1 MTDSQIIEVIRT
13 RRRELGITQQQ
24 LGDILGVKRQY
35 ISMVEQQKKVP
46 TIATLVR
53 LCDALG
59 LDVNIIPKDGTA

>member
-1 MTDSQIIEVIRT
+1 MTDSQIIEVIKT

-35 ISMVEQQKKVP
+35 ISMVEQRKKVP

-53 LCDALG
+53 ICDALG
-59 LDVNIIPKDGTA
+59 LDVSILPKAGTA

>member
-1 MTDSQIIEVIRT
+1 MTDSQIIEVIKT

-35 ISMVEQQKKVP
+35 VSMVEQRKKVP

-53 LCDALG
+53 ICDALG
-59 LDVNIIPKDGTA
+59 LDVNIIPKDGSA